1 MGLHALE
8 KVDIDVEEG
17 QIYGIIGP
25 NGSGKTTLLNVISG
39 LLPATE
45 GRLYFD
51 GTDITE
57 LQTHATTKLG
67 IGRTFQMAQVLPMMT
82 CLENVMAGAYCR
94 SKTDIRG
101 TLLRLPFT
109 RSNQEDRIRQ
119 RSLELLQFVG
129 LTDSAE
135 RWGSELVWVER
146 QLLQI
151 ACALAS
157 EPKLLLLDEPS
168 SGMGRKESN
177 RVGSII
183 KQIRDMGIT
192 VIFVAHDVKLVVDT
206 SDWVIALDFGEKISE
221 GTPDQVQSDPKV
233 LEAYLG
239 KE

>member
-8 KVDIDVEEG
+8 KVDISIEEG
-17 QIYGIIGP
+17 RIYGIIGP

-45 GRLYFD
+45 GRVYFD
-51 GTDITE
+51 GTDITKFKP
-57 LQTHATTKLG
+57 QAITKLG

-82 CLENVMAGAYCR
+82 CLQNVMAGAYCR
-94 SKTDIRG
+94 SKTDLRG
-101 TLLRLPFT
+101 TFLRLPFT
-109 RSNQEDRIRQ
+109 RSAQEEKIRQ

-129 LTDSAE
+129 LADSVE

-168 SGMGRKESN
+168 SGMGRKESD

-183 KQIRDMGIT
+183 KQIRDMAIT
-192 VIFVAHDVKLVVDT
+192 VIFVAHDVKLVVDV
-206 SDWVIALDFGEKISE
+206 SDWVITLDFGKKISDVPPE
-221 GTPDQVQSDPKV
+221 QVQNDPKV
-233 LEAYLG
+233 VEAYLG